1 MGISDA
7 LSSCFGKGN
16 AVQSMNKETPIRK
29 KEDVLLFAQEDMI
42 RNRWDI
48 LIFCTVVFICIVVP
62 LRLGFLIMEWQ
73 YWLVMDIFSDVLL
86 ALDIVICTM
95 TTFEVD
101 GEVIKDRTT
110 ILHHYLRG
118 WFAADLLSVFPF
130 EFICLITRKYH
141 PAYRANRLIRM
152 GRLTY
157 YFSQWEKVT
166 SLKPSV
172 IRIFKS
178 TFVILFLAH
187 FIGCAF
193 FLVILIEGDN
203 AKVDFTGTENIL
215 NRSLGSKYIRAFY
228 WSFVTMT
235 GYNNTNPHT
244 QLETIFS
251 IAVTM
256 VGISLFATIIGTVGS
271 LVTNLDSSALY
282 FRQKMDGIN
291 DYMKYKRIPQDL
303 QNEVRNYYT
312 YLWKSGKG
320 LDKNKVLDDLPP
332 YLKNKMSVILNS
344 EIIKKVPL
352 FQQCK
357 DDTEFIN
364 EIVKCLKPRV
374 CLPNSF
380 VVRKGEVGTEMF
392 FISRGELNV
401 VSDDDKVVF
410 TLKDGGFFGE
420 IALLYDTKRTAS
432 IVARTYCDMFV
443 VRKGE
448 VGTEMFFISRGELN
462 VVSDDDKVVFTLKD
476 GGFFGEIALLYDTKR
491 TASIVARTYCDMF
504 VLTKEDFK
512 KVMKK
517 FPTQSKGIK
526 EIAKER
532 FQSIVDAER
541 QREQQNSE
549 RGNDPD
555 DSNTV
560 RADDQATNDSV
571 NQRPQ
576 VSFTID

>member
-1 MGISDA
+1 MFKK
-7 LSSCFGKGN
+7 CFGGEKDAVLTIKGD
-16 AVQSMNKETPIRK
+16 NKGSTDTDRWIIP
-29 KEDVLLFAQEDMI
+29 QESTF
-42 RNRWDI
+42 RNRWDM
-48 LIFCTVVFICIVVP
+48 LIFCVVVFVGIVVP
-62 LRLGFLIMEWQ
+62 LRIGFFLEGWREWIA
-73 YWLVMDIFSDVLL
+73 VDIFVDLFL
-86 ALDIVICTM
+86 FADIIVCSL

-101 GEVIKDRTT
+101 GEVIKDRKA
-110 ILHHYLRG
+110 IRNNYLRG
-118 WFAADLLSVFPF
+118 WFVADVLSILPF
-130 EFICLITRKYH
+130 EILVLAIHRYTPLLRL
-141 PAYRANRLIRM
+141 NRLLRM
-152 GRLTY
+152 VRLAY

-187 FIGCAF
+187 FIGCGF
-193 FLVILIEGDN
+193 FLVIMIEEDE
-203 AKVDFTGTENIL
+203 ATTDFTGTEDI
-215 NRSLGSKYIRAFY
+215 RSKSLGSKYIRSFY

-244 QLETIFS
+244 QIETLFS
-251 IAVTM
+251 IFVTM

-364 EIVKCLKPRV
+364 EIVKCFKPRV

-380 VVRKGEVGTEMF
+380 VVRKGEVG
-392 FISRGELNV
+392 N
-401 VSDDDKVVF
+401 
-410 TLKDGGFFGE
+410 
-420 IALLYDTKRTAS
+420 
-432 IVARTYCDMFV
+432 
-443 VRKGE
+443 
-448 VGTEMFFISRGELN
+448 EMFFISRGELN

-517 FPTQSKGIK
+517 FPAQSKGIK

-532 FQSIVDAER
+532 FQSIVDAEKNKEKS
-541 QREQQNSE
+541 EQQVKKEPSAASTTE
-549 RGNDPD
+549 PKKDEKD
-555 DSNTV
+555 E
-560 RADDQATNDSV
+560 
-571 NQRPQ
+571 
-576 VSFTID
+576 

>member
-1 MGISDA
+1 MGLGEKI
-7 LSSCFGKGN
+7 KGVLGIGQKT
-16 AVQSMNKETPIRK
+16 AVGDEGVQKQRREGAF
-29 KEDVLLFAQEDMI
+29 LFAQEDSL

-48 LIFCTVVFICIVVP
+48 LIFSTVVFIGIVVP
-62 LRLGFLIMEWQ
+62 LRMGFLIKEWQ
-73 YWLVMDIFSDVLL
+73 RWLPVDILIDILL
-86 ALDIVICTM
+86 GLDIVVCTM
-95 TTFEVD
+95 TTFEID
-101 GEVIKDRTT
+101 GEVIKDRQE

-118 WFAADLLSVFPF
+118 WFAADILSVFPF
-130 EFICLITRKYH
+130 EAIALVTKSYH

-193 FLVILIEGDN
+193 FLVILIEGDT

-251 IAVTM
+251 IFVTM

-443 VRKGE
+443 
-448 VGTEMFFISRGELN
+448 
-462 VVSDDDKVVFTLKD
+462 
-476 GGFFGEIALLYDTKR
+476 
-491 TASIVARTYCDMF
+491 
-504 VLTKEDFK
+504 LTKEDFK

-541 QREQQNSE
+541 QKEQQAKEKEVKEEKEEKEVEDPQQESTEQTPHREEEGE
-549 RGNDPD
+549 RANGGSGQADTGADNDKPEEAPKPAAPTKD
-555 DSNTV
+555 GE
-560 RADDQATNDSV
+560 AEG
-571 NQRPQ
+571 
-576 VSFTID
+576 

>member
-1 MGISDA
+1 MFKNCFKTAEKDA
-7 LSSCFGKGN
+7 VITIAGKDG
-16 AVQSMNKETPIRK
+16 
-29 KEDVLLFAQEDMI
+29 KEDKEPFVIMQENAF
-42 RNRWDI
+42 RNRWDM
-48 LIFCTVVFICIVVP
+48 LIFCIVVLVGLVVP
-62 LRLGFLIMEWQ
+62 LRIGFQLTGYREWLAFDI
-73 YWLVMDIFSDVLL
+73 LVDILFIADIFVC
-86 ALDIVICTM
+86 AL
-95 TTFEVD
+95 TTYEVD
-101 GEVIKDRTT
+101 GEVIKDRKA
-110 ILHHYLRG
+110 ILHNYLRG
-118 WFAADLLSVFPF
+118 WFIPDLLSVIPC
-130 EFICLITRKYH
+130 EVLVVVLSEYT
-141 PAYRANRLIRM
+141 PLLSANRLIRM
-152 GRLTY
+152 IRLTY

-187 FIGCAF
+187 FIGCGF
-193 FLVILIEGDN
+193 FLVIIIEKDD
-203 AKVDFTGTENIL
+203 AKKDFTGTENITDK
-215 NRSLGSKYIRAFY
+215 SLGSKYIRAFY

-244 QLETIFS
+244 QLETLFS
-251 IAVTM
+251 IFVTM

-352 FQQCK
+352 FQKCK

-380 VVRKGEVGTEMF
+380 VVRKGEVG
-392 FISRGELNV
+392 N
-401 VSDDDKVVF
+401 
-410 TLKDGGFFGE
+410 
-420 IALLYDTKRTAS
+420 
-432 IVARTYCDMFV
+432 
-443 VRKGE
+443 
-448 VGTEMFFISRGELN
+448 EMFFISRGELN

-517 FPTQSKGIK
+517 FPVQSKGIK
-526 EIAKER
+526 ETAKER
-532 FQSIVDAER
+532 FQAIVDAEKNKEKGDKET
-541 QREQQNSE
+541 QKEPPPQKEKKEETEEIKEKEEGSS
-549 RGNDPD
+549 GP
-555 DSNTV
+555 S
-560 RADDQATNDSV
+560 ATINASHG
-571 NQRPQ
+571 
-576 VSFTID
+576 

>member
-1 MGISDA
+1 MVLDA
-7 LSSCFGKGN
+7 LRSCFGKSPVTTMGT
-16 AVQSMNKETPIRK
+16 KDHRK
-29 KEDVLLFAQEDMI
+29 DPYLFAPEDVN

-48 LIFCTVVFICIVVP
+48 VVFSTVVLICIVVP
-62 LRLGFLIMEWQ
+62 LRLGFLIKEWQ
-73 YWLVMDIFSDVLL
+73 TWLPVDIWCDTLL
-86 ALDIVICTM
+86 WLDIVVCTM

-101 GEVIKDRTT
+101 GEVIKDRRV
-110 ILHHYLRG
+110 ILRHYLCG
-118 WFAADLLSVFPF
+118 WFVADVLSVIPF
-130 EFICLITRKYH
+130 ECIALVTKRYH

-193 FLVILIEGDN
+193 FLVILIEGDD
-203 AKVDFTGTENIL
+203 AKVDFTGTERIL
-215 NRSLGSKYIRAFY
+215 ERSLGSKYIRAFY

-392 FISRGELNV
+392 FV
-401 VSDDDKVVF
+401 
-410 TLKDGGFFGE
+410 
-420 IALLYDTKRTAS
+420 
-432 IVARTYCDMFV
+432 
-443 VRKGE
+443 
-448 VGTEMFFISRGELN
+448 SRGELN

-532 FQSIVDAER
+532 FQNIVDAER
-541 QREQQNSE
+541 QREQQNAE
-549 RGNDPD
+549 DRGDGGRDSKEASTEEAAVAKDPEDEDPFANAGTFNPEGGATPPTAPD
-555 DSNTV
+555 DRGEEGQS
-560 RADDQATNDSV
+560 
-571 NQRPQ
+571 
-576 VSFTID
+576 